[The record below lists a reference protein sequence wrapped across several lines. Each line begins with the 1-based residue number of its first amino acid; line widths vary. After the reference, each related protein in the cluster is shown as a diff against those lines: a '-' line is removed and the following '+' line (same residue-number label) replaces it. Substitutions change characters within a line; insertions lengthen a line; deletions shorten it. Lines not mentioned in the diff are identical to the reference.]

1 MDFES
6 EALCVSLR
14 GRDGEGTAELGGPI
28 SNCLR
33 ASTGGGDKPHV
44 LCFTGDLTHA
54 LKAEGH
60 DGSEDG
66 RGRGTPIIVHGTQDP
81 CVSEIG
87 HALGRNMG
95 QEKALLTHGAVRRLM
110 PIECE
115 RLQGLPDGH
124 TLVPHSGGPMRD
136 GPRYKIIGNGWALN
150 CVRWIAGR
158 IVQEMRHV

>member
-6 EALCVSLR
+6 EALCV
-14 GRDGEGTAELGGPI
+14 
-28 SNCLR
+28 
-33 ASTGGGDKPHV
+33 TGNI
-44 LCFTGDLTHA
+44 THA
-54 LKAEGH
+54 LKAEGC

-66 RGRGTPIIVHGTQDP
+66 TGRGTPIVVHGTQDP

-87 HALGRNMG
+87 HALGRNTG
-95 QEKALLTHGAVRRLM
+95 QENALYAGGAVRRLM

-124 TLVPHSGGPMRD
+124 TLVPHRGKPMAD

-150 CVRWIAGR
+150 VVQWIAERLVAEISAGR
-158 IVQEMRHV
+158 KGRAA